1 MIVVSTTLAQTDI
14 SQYLYF
20 TDMDFYLFIFFTDIQ
35 SGGRNLLIFA
45 ISEFS
50 CSATMRLSFFCF
62 HSNNSISI
70 EWIAMEFDIY
80 VPQLNPNGFGDSP
93 TIHLPQQIKD
103 CSCVVK
109 FLNTYW
115 IYYLQ

>member
-1 MIVVSTTLAQTDI
+1 MHQDNSITFLVMIVVSTTLAQTDI

-35 SGGRNLLIFA
+35 SGGRSLLIFA

-50 CSATMRLSFFCF
+50 CCATMRLSFFCF

-80 VPQLNPNGFGDSP
+80 VPQLNPNVLAIPLQF
-93 TIHLPQQIKD
+93 
-103 CSCVVK
+103 
-109 FLNTYW
+109 
-115 IYYLQ
+115 IYHSREKIVLV